1 MPSFTAVAVN
11 SCPSPYQSVLTDL
24 AEVLAGEA
32 EALGTCAKT
41 AVAFGSSWSAFGL
54 CNGEHPLSANTITA
68 IIETAATT
76 NFVAIAWFSGLA

>member
-1 MPSFTAVAVN
+1 M
-11 SCPSPYQSVLTDL
+11 

-41 AVAFGSSWSAFGL
+41 AVACGSSLSAFGL
-54 CNGEHPLSANTITA
+54 CNGEHPLSVNLTTA

-76 NFVAIAWFSGLA
+76 NFVAIAWFSDLA